1 MSGENLSHSNNI
13 QSSDNSEWDLTPE
26 EQQQFALS
34 KTLDKWKEAEQEKE
48 SEHKSGENPNH
59 DNGKQKFDASEWN
72 LTPEEL
78 AFREQMLKEYK
89 DGLKKEAEKDD
100 SEGLSEMYRNIEE
113 LIKTNEQLAKL
124 DVRLTPEEIADQE
137 EADSIAKVQET
148 ETELAKEL
156 ETEQGKEAETA
167 QAQEAEI
174 AQAEAVE
181 EAQAEENEE
190 AQTEAVEEA
199 QAEEQEEGLSKE
211 EIESMQK
218 ELDDISAKLEE
229 TEQAQEIESMQKELA
244 EIDEKLEEL
253 GSTPLAAISADWTH
267 DKRELA
273 HDLAEQALNAE
284 TAKGNIIKKLWK
296 GTLFKKYYEQKYIR
310 EFMDGARKDEQGR
323 SVNDLIKEQNEDVM
337 ARFVLGATED
347 MRYIHEKI
355 GKKNKDGSYDGEK
368 LIPADEQTNQEI
380 REAIEDYARR
390 RPRYGEKVSEL
401 DDEFKDEINR
411 ILHCAIDDGRM
422 QAGTKTNNYLDVARE
437 AARRYELV
445 AENAK
450 NKAEQDIA
458 MAQVMY
464 GFQVYNADVRNNV
477 RTEAHRDAI
486 DKIVNKLESSSLG
499 RFIPAEVLAGAAGI
513 AAGLTQTGA
522 RAIGGA
528 GLGIAV
534 SSITAGLKER
544 NRITEDRARM
554 MRDAASGLEYD
565 GNTKY
570 EARVGG
576 TLYDMKSAAD
586 LTAAIENAMN
596 SEGEDKFEKLMQ
608 AIAEAR
614 VRIDFS
620 DSEQKDLISFSSAKD
635 RGKERLALDIAVI
648 RAEKAVADED
658 KEFLAMLKKQVRNE
672 ITENVNEQD
681 EDFKKFRAYSAMKKA
696 GKSLALGAAVFFGS
710 QEVMAAID
718 PNKIGVFEKAGLLK
732 TENAANADE
741 TLLAKGFGKLTGDL
755 GIENSI
761 QTDTVQVTADNPEEI
776 ARLEA
781 EGYTKVDT
789 KLGCST
795 VEGTTV
801 KDIDPSAS
809 DLRAN
814 VKYDG
819 WANNGTKISD
829 GNELRAHIEN
839 GKFVSTMRGSSTM
852 NGRVIDYDT
861 SNVKAF
867 VTVGDSKFEV
877 IGKLN
882 ENGQMTWGENGVFE
896 IAGGNGSTIQA
907 IGPNGEKLYHYFE
920 IVADNGVDENGV
932 QHIIPFAT
940 DVGKNSFAGKIQQI
954 TENIVDHPTTYT
966 FAKDIAVV
974 DNVARGVTTAGI
986 GFAPETARQ
995 GLGAVHQAPIPERP
1009 APVVE
1014 TVETAES
1021 AEAPEAPEETPE
1033 EAPAETPAEQG
1044 TEQPAE
1050 EQTTE
1055 EQTAEEQTTEE
1066 VTETTEGVDTSR
1078 FDGTPL
1084 DNQSDRSSAPAEPA
1098 EPAEPTGEPTE
1109 PTEPAAPEG
1118 EPTEPAAPEGEPTE
1132 PTEPQSSESREE
1144 TEAEAWF
1151 DDIMN
1156 ELESNKAL
1164 IGEKGISIISN
1175 ANRLGSM
1182 DHNAQSEWG
1191 EWWNSLSE
1199 DGKNFIRGIMNK
1211 ISSSEHHYHT
1221 NRGRAFLQWFNMN
1234 GLA

>member
-1 MSGENLSHSNNI
+1 MSGENLSQNQNS
-13 QSSDNSEWDLTPE
+13 QSSDEKWEELLASEEHQRAIDEYKKERAEEMTEEAPGGIPQYLQDTIDNYDGISVQTDDKPEGLTPE
-26 EQQQFALS
+26 MLRQQ
-34 KTLDKWKEAEQEKE
+34 KI
-48 SEHKSGENPNH
+48 KSN
-59 DNGKQKFDASEWN
+59 
-72 LTPEEL
+72 
-78 AFREQMLKEYK
+78 
-89 DGLKKEAEKDD
+89 
-100 SEGLSEMYRNIEE
+100 
-113 LIKTNEQLAKL
+113 LAKM
-124 DVRLTPEEIADQE
+124 Q
-137 EADSIAKVQET
+137 
-148 ETELAKEL
+148 EL
-156 ETEQGKEAETA
+156 ETVIS
-167 QAQEAEI
+167 QEAEE
-174 AQAEAVE
+174 AQAREVE
-181 EAQAEENEE
+181 EAQARES
-190 AQTEAVEEA
+190 EEA
-199 QAEEQEEGLSKE
+199 QARESEGAQAEVIETKLSQEEIEALQRELSENKARDAELANNAELETAQAKDVETTLSKE
-211 EIESMQK
+211 KIEALKK
-218 ELDDISAKLEE
+218 ECE
-229 TEQAQEIESMQKELA
+229 
-244 EIDEKLEEL
+244 EIDQDLERL
-253 GSTPLAAISADWTH
+253 GTPLAAINADWTH
-267 DKRELA
+267 DKREIA

-284 TAKGNIIKKLWK
+284 TAKGNLIKKLWK
-296 GTLFKKYYEQKYIR
+296 GTLFKKYYEQKYTR
-310 EFMDGARKDEQGR
+310 EFMDGVRKDEQGR
-323 SVNDLIKEQNEDVM
+323 NIDALIMEQNEDVM

-347 MRYIHEKI
+347 MRYIHQEI
-355 GKKNKDGSYDGEK
+355 GKQRKDGTYDGEK
-368 LIPADEQTNQEI
+368 LIPADEQTNQEV
-380 REAIEDYARR
+380 REVIEDYARR

-401 DDEFKDEINR
+401 DEEFKDEINR
-411 ILHCAIDDGRM
+411 VLRRAIDDGRL
-422 QAGTKTNNYLDVARE
+422 QAGTKTNNYLEVAKE
-437 AARRYELV
+437 AARRYGEV

-450 NKAEQDIA
+450 NKAEQDLA
-458 MAQVMY
+458 MAKVMT

-522 RAIGGA
+522 RALGGA

-534 SSITAGLKER
+534 SSLTSGLKER

-554 MRDAASGLEYD
+554 LRDAASGLEYD

-570 EARVGG
+570 EARIGG
-576 TLYDMKSAAD
+576 TLYDMKSAKD
-586 LTAAIENAMN
+586 LTAAIENALN
-596 SEGEDKFEKLMQ
+596 SEGEDKFENLMQ

-648 RAEKAVADED
+648 RAEKAVAEED
-658 KEFLAMLKKQVRNE
+658 QEFLELLKHQVRTE
-672 ITENVNEQD
+672 ITRSVDEQD

-696 GKSLALGAAVFFGS
+696 GKTLALGTAVFFGS

-732 TENAANADE
+732 TENAAGADE
-741 TLLAKGFGKLTGDL
+741 TILAKGFGKLTGDL

-776 ARLEA
+776 ARLEN
-781 EGYTKVDT
+781 EGYTKIDT

-839 GKFVSTMRGSSTM
+839 GKFISTMRGSSTM
-852 NGRVIDYDT
+852 NGQTINYDT

-907 IGPNGEKLYHYFE
+907 IGDNGEKLYRYFE

-940 DVGKNSFAGKIQQI
+940 DVGRNSFAGKIQQI

-974 DNVARGVTTAGI
+974 DNVARGVTTAGL

-995 GLGAVHQAPIPERP
+995 GLGAVHQAPIPEEP
-1009 APVVE
+1009 APVIE
-1014 TVETAES
+1014 T
-1021 AEAPEAPEETPE
+1021 PNETPE
-1033 EAPAETPAEQG
+1033 EQPTETNVEEAVEGGIEEETTTREETTTEEEANSEEATTTEAGTNTEFEGGATENPEEQNI
-1044 TEQPAE
+1044 QPAE
-1050 EQTTE
+1050 SQ
-1055 EQTAEEQTTEE
+1055 
-1066 VTETTEGVDTSR
+1066 
-1078 FDGTPL
+1078 
-1084 DNQSDRSSAPAEPA
+1084 EPA
-1098 EPAEPTGEPTE
+1098 APESEPTEPQEPTPPEGEPTE
-1109 PTEPAAPEG
+1109 PTEPTPPEG
-1118 EPTEPAAPEGEPTE
+1118 EPTEPAAPET
-1132 PTEPQSSESREE
+1132 TQSPEE
-1144 TEAEAWF
+1144 AEAEAWF
-1151 DDIMN
+1151 DGIME
-1156 ELESNKAL
+1156 ELNNNKEL
-1164 IGEKGISIISN
+1164 IGGDKGVSIISYVGDI
-1175 ANRLGSM
+1175 NRRTG
-1182 DHNAQSEWG
+1182 EWSD
-1191 EWWNSLSE
+1191 WWNSLSD
-1199 DGKNFIRGIMNK
+1199 DGKNFVRGIMNK
-1211 ISSSEHHYHT
+1211 ISSSSHRYNT
-1221 NRGRAFLQWFNMN
+1221 QRGKAFSAWFELNN